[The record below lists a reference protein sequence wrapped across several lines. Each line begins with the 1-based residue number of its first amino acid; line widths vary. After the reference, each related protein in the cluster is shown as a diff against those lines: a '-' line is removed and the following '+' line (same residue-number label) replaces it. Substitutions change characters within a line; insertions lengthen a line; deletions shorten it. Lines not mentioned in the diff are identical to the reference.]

1 MARALT
7 QGKTR
12 TEIAEMVAT
21 GAIVFVRR
29 ARADGCVNMLT
40 RELLYAIAQELD
52 LDPETEFSIRTA
64 ISIAKRNAALMGET
78 RLLDLSRRPSAT
90 A

>member
-1 MARALT
+1 MASALT

-12 TEIAEMVAT
+12 SEIADMVAT
-21 GAIVFVRR
+21 SAIVFVRR
-29 ARADGCVNMLT
+29 ARADGCVNKLT
-40 RELLYAIAQELD
+40 RQLLYEIAQELD

-78 RLLDLSRRPSAT
+78 SLLDLSRRKSAGV
-90 A
+90 